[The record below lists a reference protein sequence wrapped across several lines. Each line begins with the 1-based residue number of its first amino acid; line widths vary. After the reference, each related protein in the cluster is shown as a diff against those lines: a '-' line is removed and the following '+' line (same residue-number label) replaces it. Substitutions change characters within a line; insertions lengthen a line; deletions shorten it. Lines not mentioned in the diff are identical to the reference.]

1 MYLNSCVLLAN
12 NSLHLYVNSLRNF
25 SWNVYLISMIT
36 FLSFSKKN
44 LLPLIP
50 GKELGAITSGRLLL
64 LLNT

>member
-1 MYLNSCVLLAN
+1 MYLNSRVLLAN

-50 GKELGAITSGRLLL
+50 RKELGAITSGRLLL

>member
-50 GKELGAITSGRLLL
+50 RKELGAITSGRLLL